1 MKNAILMSVAAF
13 ALAACASHEPAPQVA
28 APAPA
33 PRPAHSCGVRA
44 AQPAAAPAHA
54 CNACSKSYTVSEPV
68 EVVYKNVTY
77 TTVYEPKTYSNT
89 TYVKKPYSCKEG
101 ELCAQK
107 QVVPASAPAAAPAPV
122 VINQ

>member
-1 MKNAILMSVAAF
+1 MKNAILMSVV
-13 ALAACASHEPAPQVA
+13 ALGLVACASQKSESQAVPPAKPAHACGVRAPQP

-33 PRPAHSCGVRA
+33 PK
-44 AQPAAAPAHA
+44 QA

-89 TYVKKPYSCKEG
+89 TYVKKPYSCQEG
-101 ELCAQK
+101 GLCGQNH
-107 QVVPASAPAAAPAPV
+107 PAPAPIIV
-122 VINQ
+122 NE